1 MNLFIKIPK
10 ALTELGFKISQ
21 GLQDAFIVVG
31 SKIEEQPGRLKNTIS
46 ENQWLAIVHRFVF
59 AELTR
64 RKADRL
70 KGAGIA
76 SEQAVSD
83 VNLKEIKNK
92 IQKTVNKKVN
102 FINDPSR

>member
-31 SKIEEQPGRLKNTIS
+31 SKIEEQPGKLKTTIS

-76 SEQAVSD
+76 PEGEVSD

-92 IQKTVNKKVN
+92 IHKSVSKKVN
-102 FINDPSR
+102 FKNNHSR